1 MVEYVMV
8 ACVMVEYV
16 MVACVMVEYVM
27 VACDCGMCDGCD
39 HVHM

>member
-1 MVEYVMV
+1 
-8 ACVMVEYV
+8 MVEYV